1 MSLNEKYLDKIDKF
15 ISNNSTKNPYLFL
28 FSLCNNIDMLKIDN
42 ISYYTEYLLKNKKVN
57 SLLEEL
63 TVDYKIDVTNVS
75 ERYKTSSVLLL
86 LESYCSNNDI
96 ELINKEVEK
105 QIEVQLDDS
114 FKMYLKEI
122 GQIPLLNAAEE
133 KELFDR
139 LRCGDFAVKN
149 KIIESNLRLV
159 VSIVKMYIG
168 KGLPINDLV
177 QEGNLGLMKAVD
189 KYDVTLGFKFST
201 YASWWIRQSITRAI
215 ANQGRTIRI
224 PVHKNEKLNKYKKNL
239 SNLTFELGRIPTDSE
254 VLERLNGISKDELE
268 ELKFLDNDITSLEQP
283 LGEEDFTLK
292 DVIEDCSNEKTED
305 YVLNKLTKK
314 ELIRC
319 LNGLEE
325 RERDIIL
332 LRFGFLGEPQKL
344 EQIGAKYKITRE
356 RVRQIESRALRKLK
370 IANEKSSTINK
381 QNLFNVDHKLLIEF
395 QNCNN
400 LKKFEK
406 NSDIVKFSNGSSMSF
421 WFYKNVLPTINRYS
435 FLSTINKQYVKYLAI
450 KDKEENK
457 ILIDDEVKL
466 NDDFYRQFKTSK
478 NIVNKIINSNFCS
491 KEIKLIIKLN
501 SNDNIY
507 NVQADECV
515 TYEYLVSRIKFFV
528 DNYFRSKYTDFEN
541 RNTKQ
546 KKMIK

>member
-1 MSLNEKYLDKIDKF
+1 
-15 ISNNSTKNPYLFL
+15 
-28 FSLCNNIDMLKIDN
+28 
-42 ISYYTEYLLKNKKVN
+42 
-57 SLLEEL
+57 
-63 TVDYKIDVTNVS
+63 
-75 ERYKTSSVLLL
+75 
-86 LESYCSNNDI
+86 
-96 ELINKEVEK
+96 
-105 QIEVQLDDS
+105 
-114 FKMYLKEI
+114 
-122 GQIPLLNAAEE
+122 
-133 KELFDR
+133 
-139 LRCGDFAVKN
+139 
-149 KIIESNLRLV
+149 
-159 VSIVKMYIG
+159 MYIG

-421 WFYKNVLPTINRYS
+421 WFYKNVLPTINS
-435 FLSTINKQYVKYLAI
+435 NK
-450 KDKEENK
+450 
-457 ILIDDEVKL
+457 
-466 NDDFYRQFKTSK
+466 R
-478 NIVNKIINSNFCS
+478 
-491 KEIKLIIKLN
+491 
-501 SNDNIY
+501 
-507 NVQADECV
+507 
-515 TYEYLVSRIKFFV
+515 
-528 DNYFRSKYTDFEN
+528 
-541 RNTKQ
+541 
-546 KKMIK
+546 

>member
-63 TVDYKIDVTNVS
+63 TVDYKIDITNVS
-75 ERYKTSSVLLL
+75 ESYKTSSVLLL

-105 QIEVQLDDS
+105 QIDVQLDDS

-122 GQIPLLNAAEE
+122 GQIPLLKAAEE

-189 KYDVTLGFKFST
+189 KYDITLGFKFST
-201 YASWWIRQSITRAI
+201 YATWWIRQSITRAI
-215 ANQGRTIRI
+215 ANHGRTIRI
-224 PVHKNEKLNKYKKNL
+224 PVHKNEKLNKYKMNV

-268 ELKFLDNDITSLEQP
+268 ELKLLDNDIVSLEMP

-319 LNGLEE
+319 LNDLGE

-370 IANEKSSTINK
+370 IASEKSSTINK
-381 QNLFNVDHKLLIEF
+381 QNLFNVDNKLLIEF

-406 NSDIVKFSNGSSMSF
+406 NSDIVKFSDGSSMSF
-421 WFYKNVLPTINRYS
+421 WFYKNVLPAINRYS
-435 FLSTINKQYVKYLAI
+435 FLGTINKQYVKYLSI

-457 ILIDDEVKL
+457 ILINDKVRL
-466 NDDFYRQFKTSK
+466 NDDFYKQFKTSK

-491 KEIKLIIKLN
+491 KEIELIIKLN

-507 NVQADECV
+507 NIQADECV

-528 DNYFRSKYTDFEN
+528 DNYFRLKYTDFEN

>member
-1 MSLNEKYLDKIDKF
+1 MSSNEKYLDKIDKF

-63 TVDYKIDVTNVS
+63 TVDYKIDITNVS
-75 ERYKTSSVLLL
+75 ESYKTSSVLLL

-105 QIEVQLDDS
+105 QIDVQLDDS

-122 GQIPLLNAAEE
+122 GQIPLLKAAEE

-189 KYDVTLGFKFST
+189 KYDITLGFKFST
-201 YASWWIRQSITRAI
+201 YATWWIRQSITRAI
-215 ANQGRTIRI
+215 ANHGRTIRI
-224 PVHKNEKLNKYKKNL
+224 PAHKNEKLNKYKMIV

-268 ELKFLDNDITSLEQP
+268 ELKLLDNDIVSLEMP

-319 LNGLEE
+319 LNDLEE

-332 LRFGFLGEPQKL
+332 LRFGFLGDPQKL

-356 RVRQIESRALRKLK
+356 RARQIEFRALRKLK
-370 IANEKSSTINK
+370 IATEKSSAIHK

-406 NSDIVKFSNGSSMSF
+406 NSDIVKFSDGSSMSF
-421 WFYKNVLPTINRYS
+421 WFYKNVLPAINRYS
-435 FLSTINKQYVKYLAI
+435 FLGTINKQYVKYLSI

-457 ILIDDEVKL
+457 ILINDKVKL
-466 NDDFYRQFKTSK
+466 NDDFYKQFKTSK

-491 KEIKLIIKLN
+491 KEIELIIKLN

-507 NVQADECV
+507 NIQADECV

-528 DNYFRSKYTDFEN
+528 DNYFRLKYTDFEN